1 MTVQETLKGIVEQ
14 IRDTAT
20 VKTIYGE
27 PVKTEGKTIVPVA
40 RVRYGFGGGGGTQ
53 EQGPTPDEGGG
64 PKQNVGG
71 GGGGGIDVTPIGFIE
86 VTQDE
91 TRFVSFE
98 ERPRIIKA
106 AFILSLLGLF
116 LLRRRFGRSR

>member
-1 MTVQETLKGIVEQ
+1 VTVQETLKGIVEQ

-27 PVKTEGKTIVPVA
+27 PVMAEGKTIIPVA

-53 EQGPTPDEGGG
+53 EQNPTPDEGAG
-64 PKQNVGG
+64 PKQNVGA

-86 VTQDE
+86 VTPDE

-98 ERPRIIKA
+98 ERPRIIKS

-116 LLRRRFGRSR
+116 LLRRLLGRSR

>member
-1 MTVQETLKGIVEQ
+1 MTVQETLKGFVEQ

-27 PVKTEGKTIVPVA
+27 PVVAEGKTIIPVA

-53 EQGPTPDEGGG
+53 EQGPAPAEGGG
-64 PKQNVGG
+64 PRQNVGAGG
-71 GGGGGIDVTPIGFIE
+71 GGGVDVSPIGFIE
-86 VTQDE
+86 VTPGE

-98 ERPRIIKA
+98 ERSRIIKA

-116 LLRRRFGRSR
+116 LLRRHLGRSR